1 MNYKRAKILS
11 VVYYKF
17 LQMFRFAT
25 ALSSYAN
32 IDYANDKR
40 ALHKLML
47 SRDIL
52 SIYFSVTACVIKG

>member
-1 MNYKRAKILS
+1 
-11 VVYYKF
+11 
-17 LQMFRFAT
+17 MFRFAT

-32 IDYANDKR
+32 IDYTNDKR
-40 ALHKLML
+40 ALQKLIL